1 MIRKVEYEE
10 LQVSG
15 NLEAYDGRAWDVCDI
30 EGCSSD
36 FPFVGTS
43 YSNGIVVLDPWASAD
58 SEGYIRW

>member
-15 NLEAYDGRAWDVCDI
+15 NLEACDGWDWDVCDI

-43 YSNGIVVLDPWASAD
+43 YSNGIVVLDP
-58 SEGYIRW
+58 